1 MPESVTLEQVETLVV
16 QLPPQ
21 DQLRLLA
28 HISERLS
35 STLLTAPEAKSSH
48 TETVQDDRLQ
58 LAKML
63 CDEVDD
69 VIDDTHGEFDA
80 AEDIQRIRE
89 ERVSHVWRNDA

>member
-35 STLLTAPEAKSSH
+35 STLPTAPEANRSH
-48 TETVQDDRLQ
+48 TETVHDDRLQ

>member
-35 STLLTAPEAKSSH
+35 STLPTTPEAKSSPQD
-48 TETVQDDRLQ
+48 TVQDDRLQ
-58 LAKML
+58 LVKML

-69 VIDDTHGEFDA
+69 VIDDAQGEFDA
-80 AEDIQRIRE
+80 AEDIQRTRE
-89 ERVSHVWRNDA
+89 ERVSQVWRNDA

>member
-35 STLLTAPEAKSSH
+35 STLPTAPEAKSSH

-69 VIDDTHGEFDA
+69 VIDDIHGEFDA
-80 AEDIQRIRE
+80 AEDIQRMRA
-89 ERVSHVWRNDA
+89 ERVSRVWRNDA

>member
-1 MPESVTLEQVETLVV
+1 MPESITLEQVETLVV

-28 HISERLS
+28 YISERLS
-35 STLLTAPEAKSSH
+35 TTLPTAPEAKSFPQD
-48 TETVQDDRLQ
+48 TVQDDRLQ

-69 VIDDTHGEFDA
+69 VLDDTRGEFDA
-80 AEDIQRIRE
+80 AEEIQRMRE
-89 ERVSHVWRNDA
+89 KRGTQVWRNDA

>member
-35 STLLTAPEAKSSH
+35 STLPTVPEAKSSH
-48 TETVQDDRLQ
+48 KDTVQDDRLQ

-63 CDEVDD
+63 CDEVND

-80 AEDIQRIRE
+80 AEDMQRIRE

>member
-1 MPESVTLEQVETLVV
+1 MPESVTLEQIETLVV

-28 HISERLS
+28 HISERLR
-35 STLLTAPEAKSSH
+35 STLPTAPEEKSSH
-48 TETVQDDRLQ
+48 KDTVQDDRHQ

-69 VIDDTHGEFDA
+69 VLDDAHGEFDA
-80 AEDIQRIRE
+80 AEDLHRLRE
-89 ERVSHVWRNDA
+89 ERVNQVWRNDA